1 MKVDLIVAEL
11 KDVDLLHHVCIS
23 AYTQHFANQWESKDR
38 LEWYL
43 TTSFSADRLTKD
55 ILEPGTTYYLIYAD
69 GQPAGF
75 VKLNDQLKEDDQAL
89 LFPNALELERIYMLA
104 AVKGTGIGKMAME
117 KIEGIARE
125 KQKSAIVLYVVDVN
139 ETAIRFYER
148 NGFVKTGKTR
158 LELPGFKEEVKPTTI
173 MSKTLP
179 GL

>member
-1 MKVDLIVAEL
+1 MNVDLIVAEL
-11 KDVDLLHHVCIS
+11 KDVDLLHHVCTT
-23 AYTQHFANQWESKDR
+23 AYTQHFTNQWESAAA
-38 LEWYL
+38 LEQYL
-43 TTSFSADRLTKD
+43 VGSFSTDRLTKD
-55 ILEPGTTYYLIYAD
+55 ILEPGTAYYLIYAD

-75 VKLNDQLKEDDQAL
+75 VKLNDQLKEAGQAS
-89 LFPNALELERIYMLA
+89 LFPHALELERIYMLA
-104 AVKGTGIGKMAME
+104 AAKGTGVGKIAME

-125 KQKSAIVLYVVDVN
+125 KQKPTIVLYVVDVN

-173 MSKTLP
+173 MCKTLS